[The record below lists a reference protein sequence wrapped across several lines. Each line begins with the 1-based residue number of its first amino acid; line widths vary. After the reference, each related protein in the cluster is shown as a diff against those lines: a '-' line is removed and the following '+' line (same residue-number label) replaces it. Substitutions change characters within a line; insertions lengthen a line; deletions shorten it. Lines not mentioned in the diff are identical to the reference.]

1 MEQNNI
7 AGAKPRWYEYLY
19 FWRPYSVMKRIQDG
33 DYTAD
38 KGYGN
43 YSDSRGM
50 KFLSFGWITK
60 WIGLVAYGNLHY
72 DRYPGI
78 PASDF
83 DTFASTELS
92 LCLIEGRSIPRGP
105 FFTKV
110 VGEMRWSILRVFRH
124 AFTYLLFLTV
134 MKDATELLVICLMK
148 MVVGGVT
155 LNSSSAIL
163 SYVLTTA
170 AIASAIALDAFVEAY
185 HHFYYRRMSLR
196 VEITLQTLLFGKIL
210 ARDRQLAMH
219 QSVNVSFH
227 GSSVDRDQQPSS
239 DSSRATSEAD
249 ASDEVNILNLALF
262 DVDEISNGI
271 VRVIDLVNV
280 PIKVCMLSI
289 WLYREIGWSSVQ
301 SLGIIGVMTV
311 LMLLSECQCASL
323 LKDYVRRV
331 DLRLFKTQVVLEDL
345 RNLRLVK
352 WVGYAMENVMGS
364 RMHELQSCLK
374 RAYLSALSSWVGMV
388 APNVMALFIFVT
400 SAMNNSTVLRGLNL
414 DKSQAL
420 PLLHALSYFIRPL
433 RKLPSDINDH
443 METSI
448 SCRRLEDYVYR
459 KVLDTHVPTPYDK
472 FSERV
477 PDSNSDCQHP
487 YKVDMSTL
495 YANGRPSAFSIARR
509 KFVNRLPAWMIP
521 KMPAGST
528 ASTSR
533 SLTPFNV
540 GIDSPS
546 WSFIRSRDS
555 ITLDSELLRDSFMGV
570 NYPHVVQFSH
580 AFFGW
585 TSVPI
590 LSNVNLTLR
599 PNEVTFLIGPPGSGK
614 TSLLSAILGDLQL
627 LSGSVCVVPWE
638 VNLPIGYV
646 SQEPWIPVG
655 TVRECILF
663 GHQMDVM
670 LYNRVVSAVGLD
682 TDIANWEAGDLRVLD
697 EGGQNLSTGQR
708 VRISLARC
716 LYNQMMHSHNVHAA
730 SYTLYCLDEPFSV
743 LDPSLAV
750 RIFTMLFGPTG
761 LMTGASAI
769 IVVQEGFIHTLRSSG
784 VNFAGMKYFVYHLD
798 GPITEP
804 RLETL
809 EEFEGK
815 HVPNEPADAAGL
827 QTADSFDELGVISAL
842 HTVEV
847 FNTSGSIGDLDST
860 SDDPKSDV
868 VTESSSKA
876 SSTQLGDNNQAR
888 GALRWSNFMWLFNHI
903 GMSTVLTMLAVS
915 FITVSMSIF
924 SEQVV
929 RCWGA
934 IVDTQR
940 CVLPEGTDDMAVDQI
955 MMETQAYDPIM
966 RLKLN
971 HYYLFVLS
979 NSLIVVLC
987 MCIIFLEPLGTFQ
1000 AARSVYE
1007 SALGGVLRSPL
1018 SVFSTMRIGTI
1029 NNRLSTDQTYVDYNC
1044 FTRFSSTA
1052 STLMYSTISI
1062 VMICILNWWSG
1073 AMLPIVLFLTFVV
1086 VVRDYLPMCR
1096 ENMRTTLCTRAA
1108 LCTLISQTVTG
1119 ASVIRSSRREGVAMS
1134 QFLRYLDAYER
1145 TKFFHACAVAWG
1157 NVRIRIMGFPLI
1169 LANVLSPLV
1178 QLMLQPPADCGTAMD
1193 VHVSTALMYSLKVS
1207 RSLKAVIA
1215 MMVDVSNIMC
1225 ACQRLQDMSKLGPQY
1240 DHKYERLRISA
1251 KSRSARHG
1259 VTSSSASPE
1268 RLSQEG
1274 AISFQLTRTGV
1285 VLRNVVVDYT
1295 FIPPVKSA
1303 NETLAG
1309 ADDAPQPVISYRRLS
1324 LSCPFLSFPPGQ
1336 HVGIVGRTGSGKSTL
1351 LSALAGAVNLVRG
1364 TIELDGVNI
1373 ERISSDENCTT
1384 IGNIPH
1390 NPPLLVHWTVR
1401 DYVDPK
1407 HEWED
1412 VAIWE
1417 ALYTCSAGPFVR
1429 SLPGPNPLDVV
1440 LKKSWTN
1447 KCKGKKDNV
1456 DSSGTPSVV
1465 ILDVHLQY
1473 LSLARL
1479 WLYKRELRM
1488 LLVDEASVIGTSE
1501 GQSFQPIHEL
1511 LNRLFRSCNVFLVA
1525 HNAESLQLCD
1535 RILVLDN
1542 GRVVGECQ
1550 ASEVSSQR
1558 DLAARCRQF
1567 ARGANPPSDE

>member
-1 MEQNNI
+1 MEQNDV
-7 AGAKPRWYEYLY
+7 AGAQPRWYEYLF
-19 FWRPYSVMKRIQDG
+19 FWRPYSVMKRVKYG
-33 DYTAD
+33 DFTAE

-50 KFLSFGWITK
+50 KFFSFGWITK
-60 WIGLVAYGNLHY
+60 WVGLVAYGNLHY
-72 DRYPGI
+72 DKYPGL

-92 LCLIEGRSIPRGP
+92 LYLIEGRSNPRGP
-105 FFTKV
+105 LFTKV
-110 VGEMRWSILRVFRH
+110 MGNLRWGLLRVFRH
-124 AFTYLLFLTV
+124 ALAYLLFLTV

-155 LNSSSAIL
+155 LNSTSAIV

-196 VEITLQTLLFGKIL
+196 VEITLQMLLYGKL
-210 ARDRQLAMH
+210 LSRDRQLAMR
-219 QSVNVSFH
+219 QNGNVTPH
-227 GSSVDRDQQPSS
+227 GSPVRNDSQVTGG
-239 DSSRATSEAD
+239 SSRSGGEMDATE
-249 ASDEVNILNLALF
+249 EVNILNLALF

-271 VRVIDLVNV
+271 VRMIDLINV

-289 WLYREIGWSSVQ
+289 WLYSEIGWSAVQ
-301 SLGIIGVMTV
+301 SLGIIGAMTV

-323 LKDYVRRV
+323 LKEYVKRV

-352 WVGYAMENVMGS
+352 WVGYAMDSVMGS
-364 RMHELQSCLK
+364 RLHELQSCLK
-374 RAYLSALSSWVGMV
+374 RAYLSSLSSWVGIV
-388 APNVMALFIFVT
+388 APNVMALFIFVM
-400 SAMNNSTVLRGLNL
+400 SSINNSPVLRGLNL

-443 METSI
+443 MEASI
-448 SCRRLEDYVYR
+448 SCRRFEDFVYR

-477 PDSNSDCQHP
+477 PESNSDCQHP
-487 YKVDMSTL
+487 YKVDISTL
-495 YANGRPSAFSIARR
+495 HAGGSPNAFSIAMR
-509 KFVNRLPAWMIP
+509 KVMSRVPRWMMP
-521 KMPAGST
+521 KRSV
-528 ASTSR
+528 ASKLGLSR

-540 GIDSPS
+540 GIDNFS
-546 WSFIRSRDS
+546 WSFVRSRDS
-555 ITLDSELLRDSFMGV
+555 ISLDSELLRDSFMGV
-570 NYPHVVQFSH
+570 NYPHVVQFSN

-590 LSNVNLTLR
+590 LSNINLTLR
-599 PNEVTFLIGPPGSGK
+599 TNEVTFLVGPPGSGK

-646 SQEPWIPVG
+646 SQEPWIPLG

-663 GHQMDVM
+663 GHSMDNM
-670 LYNRVVSAVGLD
+670 LYNRVVNAVGLD
-682 TDIANWEAGDLRVLD
+682 TDIASWDMGDLRVLD

-716 LYNQMMHSHNVHAA
+716 IYNQMMHSNNVHAA
-730 SYTLYCLDEPFSV
+730 SYNLYCLDDPFAV
-743 LDPSLAV
+743 LDPALAV
-750 RIFTMLFGPTG
+750 NIFISLFGPSG
-761 LMTGASAI
+761 LIAGASVI
-769 IVVQEGFIHTLRSSG
+769 IVIQEGFIHTLRSSG
-784 VNFAGMKYFVYHLD
+784 VNLSAMKFFVYQID
-798 GPITEP
+798 GPTSEP
-804 RLETL
+804 QLETL
-809 EEFEGK
+809 DEFESRQ
-815 HVPNEPADAAGL
+815 VLNEMGDNSDL
-827 QTADSFDELGVISAL
+827 QSADSFDELATISAL
-842 HTVEV
+842 
-847 FNTSGSIGDLDST
+847 NTMDALDISGAIDDLDDGSNEIKPDAV
-860 SDDPKSDV
+860 SGDD
-868 VTESSSKA
+868 SKPPP
-876 SSTQLGDNNQAR
+876 TQLGDNNQTR
-888 GALRWSNFMWLFNHI
+888 GALKWSNFMWLFNHI
-903 GMSTVLTMLAVS
+903 GMSTVVTMLTVS
-915 FITVSMSIF
+915 FITVCMSIF
-924 SEQVV
+924 SDQVV
-929 RCWGA
+929 RSWGA
-934 IVDTQR
+934 IVDTHR
-940 CVLPEGTDDMAVDQI
+940 CVIPGATPNMNMDQ
-955 MMETQAYDPIM
+955 MMLETQEYDATM
-966 RLKLN
+966 RMKLN

-979 NSLIVVLC
+979 NSLIVVLF
-987 MCIIFLEPLGTFQ
+987 MCIIFMEPLGTFQ

-1062 VMICILNWWSG
+1062 IMICILNWWSG
-1073 AMLPIVLFLTFVV
+1073 AMLPIVLFLTFIIVI
-1086 VVRDYLPMCR
+1086 RDYLPMCR
-1096 ENMRTTLCTRAA
+1096 ENMRTTLGTRAA

-1119 ASVIRSSRREGVAMS
+1119 ASVIRSARREGVAMA

-1157 NVRIRIMGFPLI
+1157 NVRIRLLGFPLI

-1178 QLMLQPPADCGTAMD
+1178 NLMIQPPLECGTAMD

-1225 ACQRLQDMSKLGPQY
+1225 ACQRLQDMSKLGPEY
-1240 DHKYERLRISA
+1240 DHKFEQMRLA
-1251 KSRSARHG
+1251 VKSRCAQSGRKCS
-1259 VTSSSASPE
+1259 VFQPE
-1268 RLSQEG
+1268 RTSNEG
-1274 AISFQLTRTGV
+1274 PAMFQLTRTGV
-1285 VLRNVVVDYT
+1285 ELRNVVVDYT
-1295 FIPPVKSA
+1295 FIPPVKGA
-1303 NETLAG
+1303 PGTAG
-1309 ADDAPQPVISYRRLS
+1309 AGDDTPQPVISYKRLS

-1364 TIELDGVNI
+1364 TIELDGANI
-1373 ERISSDENCTT
+1373 ESLSADESCTA

-1417 ALYTCSAGPFVR
+1417 ALYTCSAGAFVR

-1440 LKKSWTN
+1440 LKKSWSN
-1447 KCKGKKDNV
+1447 KCKGNKEELDT
-1456 DSSGTPSVV
+1456 SGTPSVV

-1488 LLVDEASVIGTSE
+1488 LLVDEASVVGPSE

-1511 LNRLFRSCNVFLVA
+1511 LHRLFRNCNVFLVA
-1525 HNAESLQLCD
+1525 HNADSLQLCD
-1535 RILVLDN
+1535 RILVLDS

-1550 ASEVSSQR
+1550 ASEVSNQR